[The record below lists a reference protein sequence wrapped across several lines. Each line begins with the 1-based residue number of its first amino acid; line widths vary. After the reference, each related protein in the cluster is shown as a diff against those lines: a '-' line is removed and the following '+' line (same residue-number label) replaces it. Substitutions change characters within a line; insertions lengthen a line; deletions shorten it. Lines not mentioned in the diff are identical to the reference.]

1 MRMLT
6 AFPTAR
12 GLARCMQQ
20 AATDQRNGALTGKV
34 GTALTATRRCFLL
47 LLWGFGLAGTG
58 GLVSYSWPEHCG
70 RTISLRSMLCLATE
84 TPS

>member
-12 GLARCMQQ
+12 GLARYMQQ

-34 GTALTATRRCFLL
+34 GTALTVFPAPAMGLRPCRNRRACIVLL
-47 LLWGFGLAGTG
+47 A
-58 GLVSYSWPEHCG
+58 
-70 RTISLRSMLCLATE
+70 
-84 TPS
+84 

>member
-12 GLARCMQQ
+12 GLARYMQQ

-34 GTALTATRRCFLL
+34 GTALIAT
-47 LLWGFGLAGTG
+47 
-58 GLVSYSWPEHCG
+58 
-70 RTISLRSMLCLATE
+70 
-84 TPS
+84 